1 MLHVVIF
8 LTKDR
13 AIIVDTAMFSL
24 VLKNNILLLR
34 IRTVA
39 HIKLLKNF
47 TFLVCSC
54 LLVAQANAAPTVVAA
69 PTAVAGK
76 KEAVQI
82 NLELFKIVAKDGK
95 ETLVSAKE
103 TKPGEILEYR
113 ATYKNVSKSAVRNLI
128 ATLPVPKGME
138 YQVKTASPA
147 GAEATIDNVTFSAIP
162 LIDTTKKEAI
172 PTSQYRALRWKVSE
186 LGADKSIVVSAR
198 MKISQQ

>member
-1 MLHVVIF
+1 
-8 LTKDR
+8 LTKEHT
-13 AIIVDTAMFSL
+13 IIVDTAMFSL

-69 PTAVAGK
+69 PTAVAAK

-82 NLELFKIVAKDGK
+82 NLELFKVVAKDGK
-95 ETLVSAKE
+95 EALVSAKE
-103 TKPGEILEYR
+103 TKPGEVLEYR
-113 ATYKNVSKSAVRNLI
+113 ATYKNVSKAAVRNLI

>member
-1 MLHVVIF
+1 L
-8 LTKDR
+8 L
-13 AIIVDTAMFSL
+13 S
-24 VLKNNILLLR
+24 KNNMLLLR

-39 HIKLLKNF
+39 HIKMLKNF

-69 PTAVAGK
+69 PTAVAAK

-113 ATYKNVSKSAVRNLI
+113 ATYKNVSKSAVRNLV

-147 GAEATIDNVTFSAIP
+147 GAEATIDSVTFSAIP
-162 LIDTTKKEAI
+162 LIDATKKEVI
-172 PTSQYRALRWKVSE
+172 PTSQYRALRWKVPE